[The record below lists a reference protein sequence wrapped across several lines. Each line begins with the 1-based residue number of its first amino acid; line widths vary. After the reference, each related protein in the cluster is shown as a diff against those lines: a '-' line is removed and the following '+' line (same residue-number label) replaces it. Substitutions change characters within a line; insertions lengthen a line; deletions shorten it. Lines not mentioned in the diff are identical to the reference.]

1 MTKEIREYVKTCHVC
16 QMANQPT
23 TERSDGRNLIPTEVD
38 RPFEMIGL
46 DLAGPLPEISSGFN

>member
-1 MTKEIREYVKTCHVC
+1 
-16 QMANQPT
+16 MANQPT